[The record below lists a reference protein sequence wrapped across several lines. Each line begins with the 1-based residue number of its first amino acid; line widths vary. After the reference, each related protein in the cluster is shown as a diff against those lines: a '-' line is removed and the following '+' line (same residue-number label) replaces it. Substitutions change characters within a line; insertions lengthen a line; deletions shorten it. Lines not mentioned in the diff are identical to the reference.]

1 MSLRLRLLLLLTLA
15 AISLLSLAS
24 GGCQQ
29 ILGIQDTS
37 LDPDAG
43 LPDGS
48 NPAQGGGGSGASSG
62 SPDFSFT
69 ILTPN
74 VTVPIGGKDVIEIE
88 IRRTGGFSGEVTVT
102 PMGSPVGLIIEPVT
116 IPAAQTAAE
125 LVIGAEGP
133 LALGNKVSF
142 TLTATSG
149 DLKPKTASVTDAL
162 VIGRPGAPDETF
174 GDNQTGLAKLGI
186 GGDNGGFFDLEVVG
200 EQIVAAGWDV
210 PSIGG
215 TTFAVTRLTS
225 SGSMDPTFAGGSVVK
240 TLFGSSMGS
249 VSRAF
254 AVGHE
259 LDGRIVAMGWHQD
272 GASSSA
278 NPGDIAL
285 ERYQSDGS
293 TYDIYFNGYGKG
305 LVNLG
310 GTEEV
315 ADGLILPNNRILV
328 AGQRDGN
335 LMVARADADG
345 YLDNSFAPPNGYLT
359 LSLGQPSSAQAIVV
373 DSQSRILVAGNT
385 GPGGQGDL
393 VVARYL
399 QDGQPDVTFGVGGQ
413 RVIQGPSADER
424 VAAAAVLAD
433 GRILVA
439 GDSNANGNLDF
450 QVRRLLADGSSD
462 PSFGTDGVATLSI
475 TGSDDSAEDMIVLS
489 DGRILVVGNAK
500 DGAMRGP
507 LLARYT
513 RNGKLDP
520 HFGTGGV
527 LSLFVGDYGSIHC
540 AAVYPGHKVVIGG
553 GDEGGSPGPGTFG
566 VVARLWM

>member
-1 MSLRLRLLLLLTLA
+1 MSPRLRFLLLLSLTPLA
-15 AISLLSLAS
+15 LLSLAS

-29 ILGIQDTS
+29 ILGIRDTS
-37 LDPDAG
+37 LDTDAG

-48 NPAQGGGGSGASSG
+48 NPGEGGGGSSSSPG
-62 SPDFSFT
+62 SPAFSFT
-69 ILTPN
+69 ILTLN
-74 VTVPIGGKDVIEIE
+74 ATVPIGGKDMIEIE
-88 IRRTGGFSGEVTVT
+88 IQRTGGFSGEVTVT
-102 PMGSPVGLIIEPVT
+102 PMGAPVGLIIEPVT
-116 IPAAQTAAE
+116 IPSGQTAAE
-125 LVIGAEGP
+125 IVVGAEGP

-149 DLKPKTASVTDAL
+149 DLKPRMAQVTDAL
-162 VIGRPGAPDETF
+162 VIGRPGAPDDTF
-174 GDNQTGLAKLGI
+174 GNNQTGLAKVGI

-215 TTFAVTRLTS
+215 VTFAVTRLTS
-225 SGSMDPTFAGGSVVK
+225 TGSLDPGFAGGAVVK

-249 VSRAF
+249 NSRAF

-259 LDGRIVAMGWHQD
+259 LDGRIIAMGSHED
-272 GASSSA
+272 GASSSL

-285 ERYQSDGS
+285 ERYHLDGS
-293 TYDIYFNGYGKG
+293 TNDIYFNGSGKG
-305 LVNLG
+305 LINLG

-315 ADGLILPNNRILV
+315 TDGLILPNNRILV
-328 AGQRDGN
+328 AGQRDGD

-345 YLDNSFAPPNGYLT
+345 YLDTTFAPPSGYLT

-373 DSQSRILVAGNT
+373 DSQSRILVAGHT
-385 GPGGQGDL
+385 GPGGQRDV

-413 RVIQGPSADER
+413 RVIQAPGADES

-462 PSFGTDGVATLSI
+462 PSFGVDGVATLPI
-475 TGSDDSAEDMIVLS
+475 TGGDDGVEDMIVLS
-489 DGRILVVGNAK
+489 DGRILLVGNARN
-500 DGAMRGP
+500 GPIRGP